1 MPKNCFNNENELIE
15 GLRQSQVYKE
25 FRSKYLQH
33 KIDREKAAWQV
44 LNENRGQ
51 YTMQIL
57 NHIFDTVDQKQQNKK
72 HWFGSLLAAPN
83 RNLIFGSEISLI
95 NHWIDQL
102 LFSGQEAEISLNTC
116 LKKYKIKGA
125 SKGLATLLLYLSNP
139 DLYNIWVNSTQN
151 GLSFLGRI
159 GDLKGQD
166 WGENYTKFNNA
177 AIEFRKKL
185 ELLPQEVDWVL
196 SNLVCNA
203 KKGANHLAASGET
216 STFQTDLQTSLVRET
231 LTERNKNMNNNDE
244 LEFETPREEE
254 VEVIEVPPDKR
265 KIYTELGDP
274 EIDSLHGKFKRG
286 KLIVQPDFQR
296 QYVWD
301 KTKASRLIESALLG
315 IPIPIIYISQ
325 EMDNKEYIIDGQQR
339 LTSFFSFLDDK
350 FPDSTDFKL
359 TGLKV
364 FGELNGQKYINL
376 SEDIQDS
383 IRYFK
388 VRTITFKKDSDQ
400 NLRFEIF
407 ERLNTGAV
415 ALNDQELRN
424 CIYRG
429 SFNALL
435 KELSQ
440 DTDFKYLL
448 GLKKPDKRMKDIELV
463 LRFSA
468 FYHRTYLNYKPPMK
482 NFLNAEAEE
491 YIDITRDD
499 AQRLKTAFK
508 NTCQIIRSM
517 LGKNAFKRFYKG
529 TEKNPSGY
537 WEPNKFN
544 ASLYDIL
551 MSTLAREEK
560 NVIYQNLD
568 SIRESLIHLMTENQD
583 FIDSIELST
592 SSVQAV
598 TKRFDLWRL
607 ALQDISGIG
616 KKEPRYFSMQLKEA
630 LFKNDNTCAI
640 CNQKIREVDDSAI
653 DHIKQYWTGGQT
665 IPENARLTHRYC
677 NWARSRKE

>member
-1 MPKNCFNNENELIE
+1 MPRTVWPTNMSEN
-15 GLRQSQVYKE
+15 
-25 FRSKYLQH
+25 
-33 KIDREKAAWQV
+33 D
-44 LNENRGQ
+44 N
-51 YTMQIL
+51 
-57 NHIFDTVDQKQQNKK
+57 
-72 HWFGSLLAAPN
+72 P
-83 RNLIFGSEISLI
+83 SE
-95 NHWIDQL
+95 
-102 LFSGQEAEISLNTC
+102 
-116 LKKYKIKGA
+116 
-125 SKGLATLLLYLSNP
+125 
-139 DLYNIWVNSTQN
+139 
-151 GLSFLGRI
+151 
-159 GDLKGQD
+159 
-166 WGENYTKFNNA
+166 
-177 AIEFRKKL
+177 
-185 ELLPQEVDWVL
+185 
-196 SNLVCNA
+196 
-203 KKGANHLAASGET
+203 
-216 STFQTDLQTSLVRET
+216 
-231 LTERNKNMNNNDE
+231 E
-244 LEFETPREEE
+244 LEFENPLEEE
-254 VEVIEVPPDKR
+254 VEDIEVPPDKR
-265 KIYTELGDP
+265 KIYSDLGDP

-301 KTKASRLIESALLG
+301 TTKASRLIESALLG
-315 IPIPIIYISQ
+315 IPIPVIYISQ

-339 LTSFFSFLDDK
+339 LTSFFSFVDGK
-350 FPDSTDFKL
+350 FPDGTDFKL

-364 FGELNGQKYINL
+364 FRELNGKKYINL
-376 SEDIQDS
+376 SEDIQDI

-407 ERLNTGAV
+407 ERLNTGSV

-429 SFNALL
+429 TFNALL

-440 DTDFKYLL
+440 DSDFTYLL

-482 NFLNAEAEE
+482 NFLNAEAEK
-491 YIDITRDD
+491 YCNITKED
-499 AQRLKTAFK
+499 AQQLKTAFK
-508 NTCQIIRSM
+508 NTCQTIRSM

-529 TEKNPSGY
+529 TDKNTSGY
-537 WEPNKFN
+537 WEPKKFN

-551 MSTLAREEK
+551 MYTLAKEDK
-560 NVIYQNLD
+560 NAVYQNLD
-568 SIRESLIHLMTENQD
+568 SIREALIHLMTESQD

-607 ALQDISGIG
+607 ALQDITGIG
-616 KKEPRYFSMQLKEA
+616 KKEPRCFSMQLKEA

-640 CNQKIREVDDSAI
+640 CNQKIQEIDDSAI

-677 NWARSRKE
+677 NWARARKD